1 MCIFPCTA
9 PVQKGSVRPMLIGN
23 CISFAGAFFTLLSAW
38 SRDRKRI
45 YLYQAAQCLLL
56 AVANIFFASVSGVTT
71 CALCAVRNCLLAC
84 DRFTAR
90 SCAVFVVAV
99 AALGLYTNNRGLAG
113 LLPIVATV
121 LYTLG
126 CFFAKR
132 TKAIKLNMI
141 VNLVLWAAYD
151 LLVGDFVSAAV
162 DSVSA
167 VTALA
172 SILR

>member
-1 MCIFPCTA
+1 
-9 PVQKGSVRPMLIGN
+9 MLIGN

-45 YLYQAAQCLLL
+45 YFYQAAQCLLL

-71 CALCAVRNCLLAC
+71 CALCAVRNCLLAF

>member
-1 MCIFPCTA
+1 
-9 PVQKGSVRPMLIGN
+9 MLIGN

-162 DSVSA
+162 DSASA

>member
-1 MCIFPCTA
+1 
-9 PVQKGSVRPMLIGN
+9 MLIGN

-71 CALCAVRNCLLAC
+71 CALCAVRNCLLAY

>member
-1 MCIFPCTA
+1 
-9 PVQKGSVRPMLIGN
+9 MLIGN

-38 SRDRKRI
+38 SRDRKHI

-121 LYTLG
+121 LYTLS

>member
-1 MCIFPCTA
+1 
-9 PVQKGSVRPMLIGN
+9 MLIGN
-23 CISFAGAFFTLLSAW
+23 IISFAGACFTLLSAW

>member
-1 MCIFPCTA
+1 
-9 PVQKGSVRPMLIGN
+9 MLIGN

>member
-1 MCIFPCTA
+1 
-9 PVQKGSVRPMLIGN
+9 MLIGN
-23 CISFAGAFFTLLSAW
+23 IISLAGACFTLLSAW

>member
-1 MCIFPCTA
+1 
-9 PVQKGSVRPMLIGN
+9 MLIGN
-23 CISFAGAFFTLLSAW
+23 CISFAGACFTLLSAW

-45 YLYQAAQCLLL
+45 YLFQAAQCLLL
-56 AVANIFFASVSGVTT
+56 SVANIFFASVSGVTT
-71 CALCAVRNCLLAC
+71 CALCAVRNRLLAY

-90 SCAVFVVAV
+90 CCALFVVAV
-99 AALGLYTNNRGLAG
+99 AALGLYANNRGIVG
-113 LLPIVATV
+113 LLPIISTV